1 MADQSDHEKIDELLD
16 GLQIKHFEMA
26 GMIGE
31 YRTMLLKLQTE
42 HDEQAVKLAQAL
54 PGARYHVASK
64 YVDEQW
70 KVLHAELT
78 RVFGPS

>member
-1 MADQSDHEKIDELLD
+1 MADTEDHAKVDQLLDEL
-16 GLQIKHFEMA
+16 QVKHFEMA

-31 YRTMLLKLQTE
+31 YRTMLLKLQNE

-64 YVDEQW
+64 YVEEQW
-70 KVLHAELT
+70 KVLGAELN
-78 RVFGPS
+78 RLYRPG